1 MPIIRIEALGGAPA
15 DLDGLLEATSRAA
28 AAALGTTP
36 EKVWVT
42 FRGLA
47 DRHYFEGGRIRTAT
61 EAMDVAPLVT
71 LSLRVGRPDA
81 AIRAA
86 LRAIAEA
93 VGRGLCVPPDLVFVE
108 CREIPEGRVHT
119 GGQIS

>member
-15 DLDGLLEATSRAA
+15 DLDGLLSNTSRAA
-28 AAALGTTP
+28 AEALATTP

-42 FRGLA
+42 FRA
-47 DRHYFEGGRIRTAT
+47 IDDHHYYEGGQIRTA
-61 EAMDVAPLVT
+61 ANMLDASPLVT

-86 LRAIAEA
+86 LRAIAVA
-93 VGRGLCVPPDLVFVE
+93 VGTGLGIAPDEVFVE
-108 CREIPEGRVHT
+108 CREIPEGRVHVA
-119 GGQIS
+119 GQVL